1 MSMFNQLVDFFQPVT
16 LPARNTKSS
25 MYAVQLKL
33 IDMGKIALLFAMSFV
48 LYSGLST
55 LQ

>member
-1 MSMFNQLVDFFQPVT
+1 MNMFTQLVDFFQPVA
-16 LPARNTKSS
+16 LPARNTKGSLH
-25 MYAVQLKL
+25 AVQLKL
-33 IDMGKIALLFAMSFV
+33 IDMSKIALLFAMSFV